1 MNGSRRS
8 QLFRVLLLGIAL
20 LASGVSARAASPWAP
35 FGPGGGSV
43 TSLAVDPGDPSLVY
57 ATAGPE
63 IFGFGT
69 LYRSTDRGQTWEPLA
84 GPGLAHVALEPRRS
98 STICAGG
105 LRLLCST
112 DGGQTWRDVSPPA
125 DGMLELTAL
134 ALAPGGVILAGA
146 EDNGGRRVLRSTDGG
161 GTWSTVFQDP
171 DAVRSI
177 VVDPA
182 APSRVYH
189 VSAATV
195 YTSADG
201 GVSWT
206 GMSRPAGGP
215 IPDVGAL
222 AVAPSS
228 PKTLYVSLFVDPR
241 IFRSDDHGA
250 TWRQVGALPRY
261 TGDSQAIVVDPRSPD
276 RVYAANWGGFFTSTD
291 GGATWSGDGTG
302 LPRPQHMPLLLL
314 ALAQA
319 PSQPGY
325 LYAGTS
331 DWGVAWSGSAGAH
344 WRIGVEPGL
353 NGGAIEMLRF
363 HPSRPDTVYAGIGLD
378 DRGARSFRSTD
389 GGRTWQPFARAIS
402 QDGLSDLAF
411 DPTDPRTL
419 YAATPAGLWKSR
431 NDGETWSLLAAGP
444 GVEQI
449 AVLGPGNLLAAGC
462 GASRST
468 NGGRTWKPVI
478 ACSEGD
484 NLIRRVSALWAG
496 AQGPGPF
503 YAVFIPASE
512 IGPGP
517 SEVYRS
523 WDGGATWKRLPF
535 PSQLKLLAVSPSDPK
550 VLYAFDFYKTL
561 YRSADAGESWQLVHE
576 ALPFDS
582 RLAGGLAV
590 DATDASK
597 IYVGTLQGVLISRD
611 GGRTLAPAAPPF
623 EVEKKAAS
631 RLWTVR
637 ARPGQVYAAASEGG
651 LFVGRFE

>member
-8 QLFRVLLLGIAL
+8 RFFRVLLPGIAV
-20 LASGVSARAASPWAP
+20 LALGGSAHAASPWAP

-43 TSLAVDPGDPSLVY
+43 TSLAVDPGNPSLVY

-84 GPGLAHVALEPRRS
+84 GPGLAHVALDPRRS
-98 STICAGG
+98 STVCAGG
-105 LRLLCST
+105 RRLLCST

-125 DGMLELTAL
+125 NGTLELTAL
-134 ALAPGGVILAGA
+134 ALLPGGVILAGA
-146 EDNGGRRVLRSTDGG
+146 EDSGGPRVLRSADGG

-171 DAVRSI
+171 DQVRSI

-195 YTSADG
+195 YTSTDG
-201 GVSWT
+201 GLSWT

-228 PKTLYVSLFVDPR
+228 PATLYVTLFVDPR

-250 TWRQVGALPRY
+250 TWRQVGALPRD
-261 TGDSQAIVVDPRSPD
+261 TGDSHAIVVDPRSPD
-276 RVYAANWGGFFTSTD
+276 RVYAASWGGIFASTD
-291 GGATWSGDGTG
+291 GGATWLGAGTG
-302 LPRPQHMPLLLL
+302 LPRPLHMPLQIL

-319 PSQPGY
+319 PSQPDN

-331 DWGVAWSGSAGAH
+331 GWGVAWSGSAGAH

-353 NGGAIEMLRF
+353 NGGAIEILKF
-363 HPSRPDTVYAGIGLD
+363 HPLRPDTVYIGVGQD
-378 DRGARSFRSTD
+378 DYGARSFRSTD
-389 GGRTWQPFARAIS
+389 GGQTWQPFARAIS
-402 QDGLSDLAF
+402 QDGLLDLAF

-431 NDGETWSLLAAGP
+431 NDGETWSLLAAG
-444 GVEQI
+444 GRALEL

-468 NGGRTWKPVI
+468 NGGRTWTPVI

-484 NLIRRVSALWAG
+484 APFLRARSLWTG
-496 AQGPGPF
+496 AQSPGPF
-503 YAVFIPASE
+503 YATFVLTSE
-512 IGPGP
+512 TGPGP
-517 SEVYRS
+517 TEAYRS
-523 WDGGATWKRLPF
+523 WDGGAHWKRLAF
-535 PSQLKLLAVSPSDPK
+535 PGDLDRFAVSPGDPK
-550 VLYAFDFYKTL
+550 VLYAFDSNQTL

-576 ALPFDS
+576 ALPFDT

-623 EVEKKAAS
+623 EVEKKAVS

-637 ARPGQVYAAASEGG
+637 TRPGRVYAAGSEGG
-651 LFVGRFE
+651 LFEGRFE